1 MLKKAG
7 SLLII
12 FLLLATILA
21 VAVFYNSEKSTLKE
35 KIADLEGQVDS
46 LNLQL
51 ANISTTV
58 NLVTSL
64 NVTDEINTDYG
75 FHAPIPCVEITG
87 SIYNS
92 GGGVAYH
99 VGLQVLAYNSN
110 GLLMNITIPL
120 SGRYEYH
127 VDENIHNYLD
137 SNQLL
142 YSIDQGWTYSFYG
155 FQTEAV
161 YAYIYHENLFPN
173 STTYKITP
181 IWTNTPPKWVPP

>member
-1 MLKKAG
+1 MLKKPVT
-7 SLLII
+7 LLIMF
-12 FLLLATILA
+12 FLLVTLIAVTI
-21 VAVFYNSEKSTLKE
+21 FYNIENSTLKAR
-35 KIADLEGQVDS
+35 IDS
-46 LNLQL
+46 LEEEVANLNSQL

-64 NVTDEINTDYG
+64 NATDEINTDFG
-75 FHAPIPCVEITG
+75 FHRPIPCVEITG

-99 VGLQVLAYNSN
+99 VGLQVLAYNFN

-155 FQTEAV
+155 FQTEDV
-161 YAYIYHENLFPN
+161 YAHIYHENLFPN
-173 STTYKITP
+173 STTYKIAH
-181 IWTNTPPKWVPP
+181 IWTNTPPEWVPP